1 MTDPAGARPKAR
13 ASSFDPNQPR
23 DSRGRWSSSDAKRVK
38 DEWTNLRSN
47 AGSPASLPLSASDL
61 ATRRAKAQQSSRAQ
75 SRASSVGGRSVQ
87 SIPENKAVSQEVS
100 PVPPGNRNEGP
111 KTRSESPV
119 PKSSTER
126 FDMTLADSPP
136 QAGNNRLM
144 DEMQDDLDGAS
155 SVVSNS
161 SSTVEMAMK
170 VASGLL
176 QSMSG
181 VNPYETERSLENS
194 DNTNGF
200 GVIPDLPFQSSAD
213 VTNAAQS
220 AKVGV
225 MSTPQNNEPG
235 VDSSIYL
242 RKEVFEEHQHILNYI
257 ILLIIFYN

>member
-1 MTDPAGARPKAR
+1 MTSPAEARSKAR

-61 ATRRAKAQQSSRAQ
+61 ATRRAKAQQSSRVQ

-87 SIPENKAVSQEVS
+87 SIPEEKAVSQEVS
-100 PVPPGNRNEGP
+100 PVPPGNRNVGP

-136 QAGNNRLM
+136 QAGNNSLM

-161 SSTVEMAMK
+161 SSTVEMAKK

-181 VNPYETERSLENS
+181 TNPYETERFTLENS
-194 DNTNGF
+194 DKTGL

-220 AKVGV
+220 AKIDAV
-225 MSTPQNNEPG
+225 STSQNNEPG
-235 VDSSIYL
+235 VDASIYL
-242 RKEVFEEHQHILNYI
+242 RKEVFEESQQNI
-257 ILLIIFYN
+257 ISAII